1 MLKNSFLFKIC
12 TYICT
17 MDQKKLEI
25 LERSGAVFMKYGL
38 KSVTMDDLCREIGV
52 SKKTIYKYFEDKT
65 DLVHSILA
73 SKLDLDKTA
82 CDLCSASSE
91 NAIAELINTSRFVSE
106 QFANINPTV
115 FYDLQKHYPSAW
127 KMMHDHKWDFVLNNI
142 RNNIIRGKK
151 ENLYRDNINPD
162 IIARYYVSAMDNL
175 MDGTVYPSPE
185 FRTHQVLTEILRFQ
199 IRGLASD
206 KGIAYLK
213 EHFNREI
220 NE

>member
-1 MLKNSFLFKIC
+1 
-12 TYICT
+12 

-65 DLVHSILA
+65 DLVNSILR
-73 SKLDLDKTA
+73 SKIDTDRSI
-82 CDLCSASSE
+82 CHHCVDNSE
-91 NAIAELINTSRFVSE
+91 NAIAELINTSRFIQE
-106 QFANINPTV
+106 QFSNINPTL
-115 FYDLQKHYPSAW
+115 FYDLQKHYPEAW
-127 KMMHDHKWDFVLNNI
+127 RMIQTHKWEFVLDNI
-142 RNNIIRGKK
+142 RTNIIRGKK
-151 ENLYRDNINPD
+151 EQLYRENLDPD
-162 IIARYYVSAMDNL
+162 IIARYYVSSMDNM
-175 MDGTVYPSPE
+175 MDGSVYPTSE
-185 FRTHQVLTEILRFQ
+185 FKTEKVLTELLRFH

-206 KGIAYLK
+206 LGIKYLK

>member
-1 MLKNSFLFKIC
+1 
-12 TYICT
+12 

-25 LERSGAVFMKYGL
+25 LERSSTVFMKYGL

-73 SKLDLDKTA
+73 SKLDLDKSA

-185 FRTHQVLTEILRFQ
+185 FRTEQVLTEILRFQ

>member
-1 MLKNSFLFKIC
+1 
-12 TYICT
+12 

-25 LERSGAVFMKYGL
+25 LERSSAVFMKYGL

-91 NAIAELINTSRFVSE
+91 NAIVELINTSRFVSE
-106 QFANINPTV
+106 QFSNINPTV

-185 FRTHQVLTEILRFQ
+185 FRTDQVLTEILRFQ